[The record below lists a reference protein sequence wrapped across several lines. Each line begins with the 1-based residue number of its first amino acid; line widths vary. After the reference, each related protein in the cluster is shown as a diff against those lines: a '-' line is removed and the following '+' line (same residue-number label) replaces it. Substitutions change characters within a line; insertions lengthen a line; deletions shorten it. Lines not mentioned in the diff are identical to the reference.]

1 MYDLSNLTPSP
12 GSKKKIKRLGRG
24 NASGQGG
31 TSGRGHKGQK
41 ARSGASIPSWFEG
54 GQMPIYRRLPK
65 RGFKN
70 PFRKEYAVINI
81 KDLSDFEQGSVI
93 DLAALKLKG
102 KVRSSDKAVKLL
114 AQGEIAIAVNVKLDK
129 ASQSAI
135 EKIQKA
141 GGTFEML

>member
-12 GSKKKIKRLGRG
+12 GSRKKTKRLGRG

-31 TSGRGHKGQK
+31 TAGRGHKGQK
-41 ARSGASIPSWFEG
+41 ARSGGGVPSWFEG

-70 PFRKEYAVINI
+70 AFRKEYAVVNL
-81 KDLSDFEQGSVI
+81 KDLADFEQGSVVDI
-93 DLAALKLKG
+93 ASLKLNG
-102 KVRSSDKAVKLL
+102 KVRASDTAVKLL
-114 AQGEIAIAVNVKLDK
+114 AQGDITVALNVKLDK

-141 GGTFEML
+141 GGTFEAK